1 MQNRENWLLTHR
13 DEIARI
19 DGSKW
24 RAWKA
29 LTAEAL
35 ERHNKANAAA
45 TYSSH
50 GVQALSI
57 SFAEQEAMFSMFG
70 SVVEFGVVSLP
81 VSPPVAA
88 TVREVKKTIVKRKAF
103 LQDREF
109 LGRSLKTVQMVL
121 KAMRVVKKMQLP
133 SAPTLAPTTVSAEA
147 LLVTA
152 PCTRCLECLEWT
164 WWHSTPEAK
173 CVCDR

>member
-1 MQNRENWLLTHR
+1 MECEVVALQNRENWLLTHR

-57 SFAEQEAMFSMFG
+57 SFVEQEAMLSMLG
-70 SVVEFGVVSLP
+70 TVVRQGL
-81 VSPPVAA
+81 
-88 TVREVKKTIVKRKAF
+88 
-103 LQDREF
+103 
-109 LGRSLKTVQMVL
+109 
-121 KAMRVVKKMQLP
+121 
-133 SAPTLAPTTVSAEA
+133 
-147 LLVTA
+147 
-152 PCTRCLECLEWT
+152 
-164 WWHSTPEAK
+164 
-173 CVCDR
+173 